1 MNFIYNQTLFKM
13 YKKELGKN
21 NAYCSNCGKIGHH
34 YKRCLEPIISL
45 GIVIFKKTPH
55 SLKYLIIQRKDT
67 LGFVEFMRGKYNI
80 ENIKYIRQLFDI
92 MTEKEK
98 DEVASNNFDYLWD
111 KLWLKNNK
119 HFHNEYIN
127 SKNKF
132 NKLKRGFS
140 EKQRFIN
147 LSIIRQESS
156 ILYTE
161 PEWGFPKG
169 RRNIREKDLDCAMRE
184 FMEET
189 GIKEGTYRLLDIN
202 PVSESFIGTNN
213 IRYKHI
219 YYVAEAN
226 DSIPDKLTVDIDNI
240 NQVSE
245 ISNIEW
251 VTFVEGLKRI
261 RTYNIEKKNMLEQLN
276 SFLVGNTLTI

>member
-1 MNFIYNQTLFKM
+1 MN
-13 YKKELGKN
+13 KKELGRN
-21 NAYCSNCGKIGHH
+21 NAYCSNCGKLGHH

-45 GIVIFKKTPH
+45 GIVIFKKMPH
-55 SLKYLIIQRKDT
+55 NLKYLIIQRKDT

-80 ENIKYIRQLFDI
+80 ENIRYIRQLFDI

-98 DEVASNNFDYLWD
+98 DEVVSNNFDYLWD
-111 KLWLKNNK
+111 KLWLNKNNR
-119 HFHNEYIN
+119 HFHNEYMS

-132 NKLKRGFS
+132 NKLKKGFI
-140 EKQRFIN
+140 EKKRFLN
-147 LSIIRQESS
+147 LNVIRQESPV
-156 ILYTE
+156 IYTE

-169 RRNIREKDLDCAMRE
+169 RRNIRETDIDCAIRE

-189 GIKEGTYRLLDIN
+189 GIKKGSYKLLDIE
-202 PVSESFIGTNN
+202 PISESFIGTNN

-219 YYVAEAN
+219 YYVAEAK
-226 DSIPDKLTVDIDNI
+226 DCIPDKISVDKDNI

-251 VTFVEGLKRI
+251 VTFVDALKRI
-261 RTYNIEKKNMLEQLN
+261 RTYNIEKKNMLEKLN
-276 SFLVGNTLTI
+276 SFLIGNDIEYSKKI